1 MDKDDNKKTGA
12 VLVQGAGIAGVQ
24 ASLDLAN
31 SGFKVYLVEPEP
43 MIGGMMARLDK
54 TFPTGDCATCIVSP
68 KLVECARNLNI
79 EILTLSQLR
88 YLDGEPGNFKA
99 TVRRYPRFVDEQKC
113 TGCGICSEVCPVKY
127 EIHPHA
133 PQPGEIQ
140 LDEEHR
146 ESVDTILEE
155 CQSSKG
161 ALMSVLRAV
170 NRKFNYVPEDVL
182 RYIAFKMDVP
192 LSLLFRIVTF
202 YNTFSLKPRGRHVIS
217 VCAGTTCYVRGSDK
231 ILETLK
237 NELRVDVGSTTED
250 RRFTLEAVRCLGCC
264 SLAPVISID
273 DEIHGDLYGDK
284 VLEILQKYE

>member
-79 EILTLSQLR
+79 EILTLSELR
-88 YLDGEPGNFKA
+88 YLEGEPGNFKA

-133 PQPGEIQ
+133 PQTAEIQ

-155 CQSSKG
+155 YQSSKD

-170 NRKFNYVPEDVL
+170 NKKFNYVPEDVL

-217 VCAGTTCYVRGSDK
+217 VCAGTTCYVRRSDK
-231 ILETLK
+231 ILQTLK
-237 NELRVDVGSTTED
+237 NELRVDVGNTTED
-250 RRFTLEAVRCLGCC
+250 HRFTLEAVRCLGCC
-264 SLAPVISID
+264 SLAPVISVD

-284 VLEILQKYE
+284 VMEILEKYE

>member
-1 MDKDDNKKTGA
+1 MDREENKKTGA

-79 EILTLSQLR
+79 EILTLSELR
-88 YLDGEPGNFKA
+88 YLEGEPGNFKA
-99 TVRRYPRFVDEQKC
+99 TVRRRPRFVDEQKC

-127 EIHPHA
+127 EILPDT
-133 PQPGEIQ
+133 QPATDVE

-146 ESVDTILEE
+146 NRVDAILAEH
-155 CQSSKG
+155 QDSKS

-170 NRKFNYVPEDVL
+170 NREFNYVPEDVL
-182 RYIAFKMDVP
+182 RYVAFKMDVP

-202 YNTFSLKPRGRHVIS
+202 YNTFSLKPRGRHIIS
-217 VCAGTTCYVRGSDK
+217 VCTGTTCYVRGSEK
-231 ILETLK
+231 ILQALRNKLK
-237 NELRVDVGSTTED
+237 VDVGGTTED
-250 RRFTLEAVRCLGCC
+250 FRFTLEAVRCLGCC
-264 SLAPVISID
+264 SLAPVISVD
-273 DEIHGDLYGDK
+273 GEIHGDLHGDD
-284 VLEILQKYE
+284 VMGLLQRYE